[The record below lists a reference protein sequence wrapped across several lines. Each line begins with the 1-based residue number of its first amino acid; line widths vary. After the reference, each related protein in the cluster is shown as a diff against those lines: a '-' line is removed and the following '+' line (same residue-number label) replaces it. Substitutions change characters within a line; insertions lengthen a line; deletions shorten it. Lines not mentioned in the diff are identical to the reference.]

1 MKVVGYMVSENG
13 HPMVFI
19 RPHDP
24 ELAMSLAL
32 DLMGKPHD
40 QVEEK
45 WNEIIR
51 RQTYSYLGFVAQ
63 VEKYNYLGKKTVELW
78 IADEHG
84 KLVARPNRR
93 DSIVS
98 SPEIAVP
105 EFMRELT
112 IEGAN

>member
-1 MKVVGYMVSENG
+1 MKVVGYMVSEQGN
-13 HPMVFI
+13 PMVFI
-19 RPHDP
+19 RPKDP

-32 DLMGKPHD
+32 ELMGQSHD
-40 QVEEK
+40 HADEK
-45 WNEIIR
+45 WQEIIR
-51 RQTYSYLGFVAQ
+51 RQTYTYLGFVAQ
-63 VEKYNYLGKKTVELW
+63 VEKYNYRGKKIVEAW

-84 KLVARPNRR
+84 KLVARPQRG